1 MIMEEDLIEQIKKA
15 LGVSGN
21 YTDVQLLE
29 SLRKARN
36 NSHPD
41 GFHDTEIK
49 REKEEKFKTLSGLYE
64 SFQKYI
70 EKRKAEMLPAKYE
83 EEELSFDLIQKI
95 SEISSLQDENRE
107 LIRTNKEIQSELTLC
122 RKQLEQA
129 KKEENIQ
136 KRNDISISLKSIYKV
151 KKELSFTIVSLLI
164 LVFTQLKTIKL
175 ELISLFGTGNHLI
188 TIILWILFII
198 SLLGVIYKSVLKYR
212 INYNLKKL
220 TNPHYL
226 HRINLKEIECY
237 YRDKELYFTES
248 DLYNYI
254 KSQIGKLDSFLFKWE
269 KEIIY
274 RELINFIILFLDQ
287 KQIIKR
293 AIPQDLDIY
302 FELNKRSREFG

>member
-1 MIMEEDLIEQIKKA
+1 MIMEEDLIEQIKEA

-49 REKEEKFKTLSGLYE
+49 RKKEEKFKTLSGLYE

-175 ELISLFGTGNHLI
+175 ELITLFGIGNHLI
-188 TIILWILFII
+188 TIILWILFIM

-226 HRINLKEIECY
+226 HSINLKEIKCY

-254 KSQIGKLDSFLFKWE
+254 KSQIGKLDSFFFKWE

-274 RELINFIILFLDQ
+274 RELINFIISFLDQ

-302 FELNKRSREFG
+302 FELNKRSREFE

>member
-1 MIMEEDLIEQIKKA
+1 MIMEEDLIEQIKEA

-175 ELISLFGTGNHLI
+175 ELITLFGTGNHLI